1 MGRRPAF
8 GMLVLVAAI
17 VIPAGGPAWAAKAPA
32 KATQDAAVSTL
43 LEDLDGLNAKVNS
56 QAQEID
62 ALKKRVSEAEAR
74 QADGMAGLE
83 SRLAPRAELE
93 PVRQDVATIRKD
105 VDGLRNRA
113 DAWFHPSLELRVR
126 PEYKVNHRDLDS
138 DIADGDFFVRQRTR
152 LGLSFKPVAWVEAVL
167 MIQDM
172 RCWGQEVSTKSNE
185 KNLDLFQGYVRLSD
199 LFVPGLSV
207 QLGRM
212 EMAFGAE
219 RQVSRNNFT
228 AGRAFDGVRI
238 AYDRPQVIRADLF
251 ATVVKDAGVPA
262 GHDVNFY
269 GLYLASNAWSFL
281 DAELYGMYLENGT
294 EGAAEFIGTVGV
306 RAVARPITGLLIEGE
321 AALQFGTR
329 DLMTSGGSLLRADHL
344 ATAYAAQVLYE
355 IPVTTRPTLGLVFYS
370 ASGDADPNDH
380 RNVAYR
386 PLFNTQHSILGHMDF
401 FDWQGVWDMGGTARF
416 EPLPDLR
423 FRMDYHRFYLSSDG
437 GTLAAFDG
445 QATFPSGEGRYV
457 GQELDFVLSFKAHE
471 YLSFEGG
478 YAFFLPGALLR
489 LTRVAR
495 SNGTMMMGDEVS
507 HWAYVQGLVAF

>member
-294 EGAAEFIGTVGV
+294 EGAAEFIGTVGGACRGPSDHRIADRRRGGPAV
-306 RAVARPITGLLIEGE
+306 RNPGPDDLRWFAVARGSSGDRVCSAGSVRDSRDHPSDAGSGFLQRVRGCRPERPPKRRLPTAVQYPAFDSGPHGLL
-321 AALQFGTR
+321 
-329 DLMTSGGSLLRADHL
+329 
-344 ATAYAAQVLYE
+344 
-355 IPVTTRPTLGLVFYS
+355 
-370 ASGDADPNDH
+370 
-380 RNVAYR
+380 
-386 PLFNTQHSILGHMDF
+386 
-401 FDWQGVWDMGGTARF
+401 
-416 EPLPDLR
+416 
-423 FRMDYHRFYLSSDG
+423 
-437 GTLAAFDG
+437 
-445 QATFPSGEGRYV
+445 
-457 GQELDFVLSFKAHE
+457 
-471 YLSFEGG
+471 
-478 YAFFLPGALLR
+478 
-489 LTRVAR
+489 
-495 SNGTMMMGDEVS
+495 
-507 HWAYVQGLVAF
+507 